1 MAKSLQEM
9 RKSYCQRGLDVADV
23 ASDPLEQFR
32 RWFGEAQAGDL
43 PEWLEVNAM
52 TLSTADGQGRVTS
65 RIVLLKGLEAE
76 GFVFYTNYASCK
88 GKQLAENPHAAL
100 CFFWPHLERQVRVEG
115 QVAKVA
121 GEVSDAYFRSRP
133 RESQLGGLLSE
144 QSQPVADRQ
153 FLQARFAKLDSE
165 FAGREVPRPE
175 HWGGYCL
182 HPDTYEFW
190 QGRPSRLHDRVRY
203 RKEATAWKVERLC
216 P

>member
-88 GKQLAENPHAAL
+88 GKQLAENPYAAL

-144 QSQPVADRQ
+144 QSQPVDDRQ
-153 FLQARFAKLDSE
+153 FLEARFAELDSK